1 MQKGL
6 SFVVIEILVHSAF
19 ISRNTPVHNTH
30 SLAKPED
37 LLTIGKQ
44 QSKSGELR
52 SYLEDSTLNYS
63 LDITIP
69 E

>member
-1 MQKGL
+1 M
-6 SFVVIEILVHSAF
+6 
-19 ISRNTPVHNTH
+19 HNTH

-52 SYLEDSTLNYS
+52 SYLEDNTLNYS